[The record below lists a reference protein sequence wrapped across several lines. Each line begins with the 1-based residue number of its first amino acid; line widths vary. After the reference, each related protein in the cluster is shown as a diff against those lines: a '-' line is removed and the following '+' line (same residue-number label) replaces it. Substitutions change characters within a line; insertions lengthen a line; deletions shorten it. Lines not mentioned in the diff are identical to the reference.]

1 MVFLTPIFLLGLLA
15 GLIPIAIHLIRREK
29 PPKVMFSTIRFL
41 KKTSKKLILFQHL
54 SQILLLLLRSA
65 VIILLVIAFARPLI
79 NQSVARLLD
88 ADPQSAV
95 ILLDLSMSMRY
106 GDNFERA
113 KEETIVLLDSMSQ
126 GDEVALVGFSD
137 SAQIFS
143 DLNANLDGVRSSVNG
158 LTEAGFGVT
167 RYLPNLQLADQI
179 LEESR
184 YQNRAIYL
192 VSDFQEADLES
203 FEDDWKLAPGTAFFG
218 IDVGAEASRNLTL
231 TDVRSPEQLLEDAV
245 EQDILVRVRSTGTS
259 YVAQGEVSLLV
270 DGQMVDRTLV
280 DLDDRSEEVITF
292 STAFGSEGAHTGEV
306 RVTGDNFEDDN
317 SHFFTVEVLPK
328 IKVLTVNGESS
339 DNWFDDEGHW
349 FSLAVASA
357 TESPFELETLSPEQ
371 LSEAALR
378 RNDVV
383 VLLNVG
389 NLNNQQTSVI
399 VEYVKNG
406 GSLLIAPG
414 DQIDPDLFNV
424 QFQEIIPAL
433 LEEQNIV
440 DDYSVIAD
448 FDRRHPIMRPLE
460 TDWSARFERH
470 WRLVPNAEANV
481 VMQFDNSDPALMER
495 EVGEGKVILFASA
508 MDLEW
513 NNLPLQGLFLPFIH
527 ETLRHLVQSDLK
539 QRAYSIGDT
548 FSLDISGE
556 ADLVSARNPRGQQI
570 VFDNRNYIVEAALP
584 GFIEANV
591 DGEST
596 LFAINPDPEESDFSR
611 RPAED
616 LFDSIIN
623 PDTNPIK
630 SRETQNAQL
639 ASELEKSQRIW
650 WWILI
655 LVVGLI
661 LIESFI
667 ANRTYR

>member
-15 GLIPIAIHLIRREK
+15 ALIPIAIHLIRREK

-65 VIILLVIAFARPLI
+65 VIVLLVMAFARPLI
-79 NQSVARLLD
+79 NQSMARLLD

-106 GDNFERA
+106 GDNFGRA
-113 KEETIVLLDSMSQ
+113 KEEAIVLLDQMSQ

-137 SAQIFS
+137 SAQILS
-143 DLNANLDGVRSSVNG
+143 DLNADLDSVRSSVNG
-158 LTEAGFGVT
+158 ITEAGFGVT

-184 YQNRAIYL
+184 YENRAIYL
-192 VSDFQEADLES
+192 VSDFQEADLGT
-203 FEDDWKLAPGTAFFG
+203 FEDTWKLAPGTAFFG
-218 IDVGAEASRNLTL
+218 IDVGVEASSNLTL
-231 TDVRSPEQLLEDAV
+231 TDVRSPKQLLEDSA
-245 EQDILVRVRSTGTS
+245 EEDILVRVRSTGTS
-259 YVAQGEVSLLV
+259 YLAQGEVSLIV
-270 DGQMVDRTLV
+270 DGQMVDRAPV
-280 DLDDRSEEVITF
+280 DLGDRSEEVITF
-292 STAFGSEGAHTGEV
+292 STAFESEGAHTGEV
-306 RVTGDNFEDDN
+306 RLTGDDFEDDN
-317 SHFFTVEVLPK
+317 SYFFTVEVLPK
-328 IKVLTVNGESS
+328 IRVLTVNGEAS

-357 TESPFELETLSPEQ
+357 AESPFELETLSPDDVTD
-371 LSEAALR
+371 AALR

-389 NLNNQQTSVI
+389 SLDNQQTSII
-399 VEYVKNG
+399 VDYVKNG
-406 GSLLIAPG
+406 GALLIAPG
-414 DQIDPDLFNV
+414 DRVNPDLFNV
-424 QFQEIIPAL
+424 QFQEITPAA
-433 LEEQNIV
+433 LEEQETV

-495 EVGEGKVILFASA
+495 EIGEGKVILFASA

-527 ETLRHLVQSDLK
+527 ETLRHLVQPELK
-539 QRAYSIGDT
+539 QRAYSIGDS
-548 FSLDISGE
+548 FSVDISDE
-556 ADLVSARNPRGQQI
+556 ANLVTAQNPRGEEIIFANQ
-570 VFDNRNYIVEAALP
+570 NYVVEAALP

-591 DGEST
+591 DGESM
-596 LFAINPDPEESDFSR
+596 LFAINPDPEESNLSR
-611 RPAED
+611 TPVED

-639 ASELEKSQRIW
+639 ASELERSQRIW
-650 WWILI
+650 WWILC
-655 LVVGLI
+655 LVMGLI
-661 LIESFI
+661 LVESLI